1 MTALFQP
8 TIAPLARWSSRLAL
22 FSASVVLTGAALHR
36 LGSFPTPATLNL
48 LMLGLA
54 GAGLAV
60 LAGVVA
66 LVQIWRRG
74 HAGAWTAAGGLM
86 LGLTLLAWPLAYLPA
101 ALGLP
106 AINDITTDWTDPP
119 RFVALAKGR
128 GEGANNP
135 VYPGEQFALAQQQAY
150 PDLHSF
156 MIDRPANEVFELVVD
171 AVRGRHGLG
180 WKVAFEE
187 PPNLKTAKP
196 GIIEASERTM
206 ILGFTDDVVV
216 RVMSAVGGSRVDA
229 RSASRYGQHDF
240 GQNASRIRRLFRE
253 VQARLEATAPGT
265 DRPGLR
271 TSRAGAIMP
280 KRPLARD
287 LSKGETRS
295 ARNRAQS
302 DVQRARVQK
311 EKPH

>member
-1 MTALFQP
+1 MTATFQP
-8 TIAPLARWSSRLAL
+8 TIARLARWSSRLAL

-66 LVQIWRRG
+66 LAQIWRRG

-86 LGLTLLAWPLAYLPA
+86 VGLTLLAWPLAYLPA
-101 ALGLP
+101 ALSLP

-156 MIDRPANEVFELVVD
+156 MIDRPVNEVFELVVD

-180 WKVAFEE
+180 WKVA
-187 PPNLKTAKP
+187 
-196 GIIEASERTM
+196 
-206 ILGFTDDVVV
+206 
-216 RVMSAVGGSRVDA
+216 SANFHVSRISLCM
-229 RSASRYGQHDF
+229 RASREPFPLSPLAALTTMAPSAFPLCG
-240 GQNASRIRRLFRE
+240 SKCSEPLFRANLPCT
-253 VQARLEATAPGT
+253 VCIVA
-265 DRPGLR
+265 
-271 TSRAGAIMP
+271 SNM
-280 KRPLARD
+280 
-287 LSKGETRS
+287 
-295 ARNRAQS
+295 
-302 DVQRARVQK
+302 
-311 EKPH
+311 